1 MIDKNAQRARVAQ
14 FEMEQLAQG
23 KTMPVL
29 PAIKPMTPKPAV
41 GVTVSS
47 TPAYNGALNKKA
59 ADYIGVAKKAKYVR
73 KAKGRLA
80 EPFTNSIGQVINVGD
95 SVVAISQ
102 GYNKSIKVRV
112 ATYVGLRKDNAGRV
126 TSVTVTGMMTYDK
139 YVSGKGYVK
148 VTEVKTSSLPSKRIF
163 KS

>member
-1 MIDKNAQRARVAQ
+1 MIDKNAQRARVAA
-14 FEMEQLAQG
+14 FELEQLAQG

-29 PAIKPMTPKPAV
+29 PALKITT
-41 GVTVSS
+41 VTVSS
-47 TPAYNGALNKKA
+47 TPAYGGALNRKVKN
-59 ADYIGVAKKAKYVR
+59 YIR
-73 KAKGRLA
+73 KVKDRLE
-80 EPFTNSIGQVINVGD
+80 EPFTNSLGQVINVGD

-112 ATYVGLRKDNAGRV
+112 ATYVGLRKDSQGRV
-126 TSVTVTGMMTYDK
+126 TSVTVSGMVTHDK

>member
-29 PAIKPMTPKPAV
+29 PALKPMTPPPAFKITT
-41 GVTVSS
+41 VTVSS

-59 ADYIGVAKKAKYVR
+59 SNYVR

-112 ATYVGLRKDNAGRV
+112 ATYVGLRKDSQGCV
-126 TSVTVTGMMTYDK
+126 TSVAVSGTVTHDK